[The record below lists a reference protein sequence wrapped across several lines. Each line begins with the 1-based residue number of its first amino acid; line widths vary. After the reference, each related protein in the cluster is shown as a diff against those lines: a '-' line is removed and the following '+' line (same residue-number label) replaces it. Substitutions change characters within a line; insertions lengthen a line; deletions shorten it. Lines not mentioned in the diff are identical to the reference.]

1 MPPLLLI
8 IAPLRAAQGNQ
19 LCDRQSQTDA
29 EDQRHFDQPGK
40 LCAHCTRY
48 LMEAL
53 ENKVWRNVIKQ
64 LISKSGTCGEAFDL
78 SLAIDALKPLEQC
91 Q

>member
-1 MPPLLLI
+1 
-8 IAPLRAAQGNQ
+8 
-19 LCDRQSQTDA
+19 
-29 EDQRHFDQPGK
+29 
-40 LCAHCTRY
+40 
-48 LMEAL
+48 MEAL